1 MSLDFS
7 SAAVTLGA
15 IVAAVAGGLRWLRVA
30 QREHYMK
37 GSVVRFARRWW
48 GSSVPNM
55 ILLAL
60 AIVGAIG
67 VWWWPP
73 IGWLSL
79 AALVAGPVGLSLA
92 GTSSPLRWTGRL
104 RRVAAV
110 TGVFVIGIVVG
121 AIVTGRPGWSVVGAV
136 AIPFVVDLALAVV
149 APIERLISKR
159 WVTRAASRLASSGA
173 RVVAITGSYGKT
185 TTKGYVHHLLSG
197 RMSTVTTPASFNN
210 RLGLAR
216 AINEHL
222 IPGAEVF
229 VAEMG
234 TYGKGE
240 IAELCEFVVP
250 DVAVITAIGPV
261 HLERFGSEE
270 SIVAAKREILTK
282 ASVAILNVDHPLLAE
297 VADQEDGRL
306 KVIRVSGSDVAA
318 DVSVVDGI
326 LRIDGVTVGAV
337 GPEVFGSNL
346 AAAVAAALQSGV
358 SGDEIALRLPTL
370 PVTPHRRERTTSE
383 RGFVVIDDTYNS
395 NPAGAL
401 AALDLLSSMPGDGR
415 RVVVTPGMV
424 ELGRRQFSENA
435 LFGKAVAARASD
447 LLVVGRTNRRA
458 LVEGARGGAAT
469 VTVLSSRQEAVEWV
483 RSRLGPGDAVLYEN
497 DLPDHYP

>member
-1 MSLDFS
+1 MSLEFS
-7 SAAVTLGA
+7 SVALMFGG
-15 IVAAVAGGLRWLRVA
+15 IVAALAGALRWLRVA
-30 QREHYMK
+30 QREHYVQ
-37 GSVVRFARRWW
+37 GSVTRFARRWW
-48 GSSVPNM
+48 LSSIPNM
-55 ILLAL
+55 FLLTAAL
-60 AIVGAIG
+60 VGAIG

-73 IGWLSL
+73 IGWLAL
-79 AALVAGPVGLSLA
+79 ALVVGPIGLSMA
-92 GTSSPLRWTGRL
+92 GTSSPLRWTARL
-104 RRVAAV
+104 RRVAALI
-110 TGVFVIGIVVG
+110 GIFVIVMTVG
-121 AIVTGRPGWSVVGAV
+121 VIATGHPGWSLAGAV
-136 AIPFVVDLALAVV
+136 AIPLVVDLTLAVV
-149 APIERLISKR
+149 APFERLISER
-159 WVTRAASRLASSGA
+159 WVTRASARLTSSGA

-185 TTKGYVHHLLSG
+185 TTKGYVHHLISG
-197 RMSTVTTPASFNN
+197 RVSAVTTPASFNN
-210 RLGLAR
+210 RMGLAR

-222 IPGAEVF
+222 MPGTAVF

-240 IAELCEFVVP
+240 IAELCEFVAP
-250 DVAVITAIGPV
+250 DVAVITSIGPV

-270 SIVAAKREILTK
+270 SIVEAKREILAK

-297 VADQEDGRL
+297 VADQEEDRL
-306 KVIRVSGSDVAA
+306 KVIRVSGSEVAA

-326 LRIDGVTVGAV
+326 LRIDGVSAGAV

-346 AAAVAAALQSGV
+346 AAAAAAAIQCGV
-358 SGDEIALRLPTL
+358 SGEEIAARLPSL
-370 PVTPHRRERTTSE
+370 PVTPHRREQTTSE

-395 NPAGAL
+395 NPAGAH
-401 AALDLLSSMPGDGR
+401 AALDLLFSLPGEGR

-424 ELGRRQFSENA
+424 ELGIRQYSENS
-435 LFGKAVAARASD
+435 LFGKAAAEGASD

-483 RSRLGPGDAVLYEN
+483 RSQLGPGDAVLYEN

>member
-7 SAAVTLGA
+7 SAALTLGA
-15 IVAAVAGGLRWLRVA
+15 IAGAMVGGLRWLRVA
-30 QREHYMK
+30 QREHYMA
-37 GSVVRFARRWW
+37 GSVFRFARRWW
-48 GSSVPNM
+48 RSSGPNL

-60 AIVGAIG
+60 ALVGAIG

-79 AALVAGPVGLSLA
+79 AALIVGPVGLSLN
-92 GTSSPLRWTGRL
+92 GTSSPLRWTARL

-110 TGVFVIGIVVG
+110 TGGFVIGMVVG
-121 AIVTGRPGWSVVGAV
+121 AIATGQSGWSVAGAV
-136 AIPFVVDLALAVV
+136 AIPLVIDLSLALV
-149 APIERLISKR
+149 APLERITSER
-159 WVTRAASRLASSGA
+159 WVTRAASKLASSGA
-173 RVVAITGSYGKT
+173 TVVAITGSYGKT

-234 TYGKGE
+234 TYGRGE

-250 DVAVITAIGPV
+250 DVAVITSIGPV
-261 HLERFGSEE
+261 HLERFGTEE
-270 SIVAAKREILTK
+270 SIVAAKREILAK

-297 VADQEDGRL
+297 AADQEEGRL
-306 KVIRVSGSDVAA
+306 KVVRVSGSDVAA

-337 GPEVFGSNL
+337 SPEV
-346 AAAVAAALQSGV
+346 
-358 SGDEIALRLPTL
+358 
-370 PVTPHRRERTTSE
+370 
-383 RGFVVIDDTYNS
+383 
-395 NPAGAL
+395 
-401 AALDLLSSMPGDGR
+401 
-415 RVVVTPGMV
+415 
-424 ELGRRQFSENA
+424 
-435 LFGKAVAARASD
+435 
-447 LLVVGRTNRRA
+447 
-458 LVEGARGGAAT
+458 
-469 VTVLSSRQEAVEWV
+469 
-483 RSRLGPGDAVLYEN
+483 
-497 DLPDHYP
+497 